1 MLRPAMHASP
11 APAAAATAA
20 ATAVA
25 PSFLFLCPAAPSRSL
40 HSVHDEAKDKP
51 FELEMGW
58 ICAASN
64 WEWAAVPK
72 DVIAAGEA
80 WAKAEIEKDAM
91 GGDDE

>member
-1 MLRPAMHASP
+1 MREPLSISLP
-11 APAAAATAA
+11 
-20 ATAVA
+20 
-25 PSFLFLCPAAPSRSL
+25 PSLPPCLSSLPLSLSRSL
-40 HSVHDEAKDKP
+40 HNVHDEAKDKP

-72 DVIAAGEA
+72 EIIAAGEA

-91 GGDDE
+91 GGDEE